1 MDYVALRS
9 SSTRLIRD
17 MGKAA
22 TLRVPGAGTFD
33 PVTGALTPG
42 APTDYA
48 VHVVEQRYEQSEV
61 DGTLVQANDRRF
73 IVSAI
78 ADSGVALVAPSSAHK
93 LIVGGVE
100 LAIVAVLPE
109 QPGDIALDYT
119 VQCRG

>member
-1 MDYVALRS
+1 MRS
-9 SSTRLIRD
+9 ASTRLIRD

-22 TLRVPGAGTFD
+22 TLRVPGADTFD
-33 PVTGALTPG
+33 PVTGASTPG
-42 APTDYA
+42 TPTDYA
-48 VHVVEQRYEQSEV
+48 VHVVEQRYEQSEI

-78 ADSGVALVAPSSAHK
+78 ADSGVALVAPSSAHA
-93 LIVGGVE
+93 LIVGSVE

-109 QPGDIALDYT
+109 QPGAVALNYT

>member
-17 MGKAA
+17 MGKSA
-22 TLRVPGAGTFD
+22 TLRVPGAGTYD
-33 PVTGALTPG
+33 PVTGTLTPG

-48 VHVVEQRYEQSEV
+48 VHVVEQRYEQSEI
-61 DGTLVQANDRRF
+61 DGTLIQANDRRF
-73 IVSAI
+73 IVAAI